1 MAETYTADLES
12 CRDFPQEMVQ
22 FADYAKSGCVSPS
35 DVARLINDEEL
46 MYRCLHGTAPKY
58 LSELCFRSTSLN
70 SSSRYCLRSACAS
83 SNQLVVPSVRL
94 KTFGGRRFGVVGP
107 AIWNSL
113 PDYLKD
119 PDISFDTFRKHV
131 KTYLFAHY

>member
-1 MAETYTADLES
+1 
-12 CRDFPQEMVQ
+12 MVQ
-22 FADYAKSGCVSPS
+22 LLDIYQNCAFVIHHHAIV
-35 DVARLINDEEL
+35 
-46 MYRCLHGTAPKY
+46 
-58 LSELCFRSTSLN
+58 
-70 SSSRYCLRSACAS
+70 SACAN

-119 PDISFDTFRKHV
+119 PDISFDTFRKYL
-131 KTYLFAHY
+131 KTYMYLFAHY